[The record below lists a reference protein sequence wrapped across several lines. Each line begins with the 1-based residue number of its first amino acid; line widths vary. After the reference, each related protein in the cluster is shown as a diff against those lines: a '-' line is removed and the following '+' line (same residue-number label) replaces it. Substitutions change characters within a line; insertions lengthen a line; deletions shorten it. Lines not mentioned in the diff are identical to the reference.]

1 MICIIETLGLSVR
14 IFFRVRCTL
23 QNLFIYRTL
32 AIITRGFYYFSI
44 FSHVGVSLMFGS
56 VTMTLGGYK
65 TRAVII
71 RARLMM
77 ASVRYVLFKRI
88 YQDILVSLYLN

>member
-1 MICIIETLGLSVR
+1 MPFETFRRPWAVAAEHPKLTKSYYLCRHTGLLKRSA
-14 IFFRVRCTL
+14 
-23 QNLFIYRTL
+23 NHSSKYHTL

-44 FSHVGVSLMFGS
+44 FSHVGFSLMFGS

-77 ASVRYVLFKRI
+77 ASVR
-88 YQDILVSLYLN
+88 

>member
-1 MICIIETLGLSVR
+1 MQIFWTKRKKNDHNLGK
-14 IFFRVRCTL
+14 
-23 QNLFIYRTL
+23 YRTL
-32 AIITRGFYYFSI
+32 AIITRGFYYFSV
-44 FSHVGVSLMFGS
+44 FSHVGISLMFGS

-77 ASVRYVLFKRI
+77 ASVRYTIPMPFLGA
-88 YQDILVSLYLN
+88 Q